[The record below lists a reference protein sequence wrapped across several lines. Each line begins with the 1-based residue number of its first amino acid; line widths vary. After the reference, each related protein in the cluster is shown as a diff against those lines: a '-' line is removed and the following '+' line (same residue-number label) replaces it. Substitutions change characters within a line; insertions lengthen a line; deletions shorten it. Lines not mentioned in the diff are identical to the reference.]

1 MGWDAGHEFQRFL
14 TATGIFLGEPQ
25 SLANPSETVV
35 RFSWARSV
43 LGPVQ
48 FLGPFSSWTRYSWA
62 HFQVSCCST
71 ATVDGTAV
79 WYGLATEPTEHCIC
93 YQSV

>member
-48 FLGPFSSWTRYSWA
+48 FLGPRSVLGPVILGPIFKSVAAARLPL
-62 HFQVSCCST
+62 T
-71 ATVDGTAV
+71 AQRCGTD
-79 WYGLATEPTEHCIC
+79 
-93 YQSV
+93 